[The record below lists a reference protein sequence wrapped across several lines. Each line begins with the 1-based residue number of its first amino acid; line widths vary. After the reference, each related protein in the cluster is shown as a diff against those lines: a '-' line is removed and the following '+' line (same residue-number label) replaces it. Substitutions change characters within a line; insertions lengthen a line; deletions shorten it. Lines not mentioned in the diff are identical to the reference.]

1 MEDTYYPLGGTFY
14 TETFDDV
21 YEEVNSML
29 QDDNLYKDT
38 EEIIESFEN
47 DIITGMAPHFPLICF
62 YFFGL
67 ILVSLMPKGI
77 FRNIYVI
84 KAMALF
90 CLSVSILVRFNVLH
104 IKADLKF
111 EKISESPLVNKQ
123 VFYNNESAALSVN
136 LLLMNIFRTVDE
148 ASSLILLH
156 ELYMCITKMESRKQS
171 WCRLFKKVVASVVM
185 SLLVDGSNQAFRL
198 ISDKWWE
205 IILRRALPLQTLSSL
220 GVTAGCV
227 YCSFHVISALRKS
240 QEFRNSAASASEV
253 KRDYLTLLVAA
264 TVIAQ
269 ITKLVAEWHST
280 SQALSLCTNFSAAS
294 VRHRS

>member
-47 DIITGMAPHFPLICF
+47 DIITGVAPHFPLICF

-111 EKISESPLVNKQ
+111 EKTSESPSVNKH
-123 VFYNNESAALSVN
+123 VF
-136 LLLMNIFRTVDE
+136 
-148 ASSLILLH
+148 
-156 ELYMCITKMESRKQS
+156 
-171 WCRLFKKVVASVVM
+171 
-185 SLLVDGSNQAFRL
+185 
-198 ISDKWWE
+198 
-205 IILRRALPLQTLSSL
+205 
-220 GVTAGCV
+220 
-227 YCSFHVISALRKS
+227 
-240 QEFRNSAASASEV
+240 
-253 KRDYLTLLVAA
+253 
-264 TVIAQ
+264 
-269 ITKLVAEWHST
+269 
-280 SQALSLCTNFSAAS
+280 
-294 VRHRS
+294 